1 MKEKHF
7 ELYFK
12 SSLAFKKLHVEYI
25 KRICSCFDEL
35 VANVYFDLGG
45 IIHIYAISLY
55 DKELDD
61 LEQVKY
67 EVEQIK
73 QVVQEVKMLVRKL
86 NDEFEKR

>member
-7 ELYFK
+7 ELCFK

-25 KRICSCFDEL
+25 KDRICSRFDEL
-35 VANVYFDLGG
+35 VANVYFDLNG

-61 LEQVKY
+61 LEESIMDTY
-67 EVEQIK
+67 SP
-73 QVVQEVKMLVRKL
+73 LL
-86 NDEFEKR
+86 NQ

>member
-35 VANVYFDLGG
+35 IANVSYDLDG
-45 IIHIYAISLY
+45 IIHIHAISLY
-55 DKELDD
+55 EYELDK
-61 LEQVKY
+61 LEESIMDTY
-67 EVEQIK
+67 SP
-73 QVVQEVKMLVRKL
+73 LL
-86 NDEFEKR
+86 NQ

>member
-7 ELYFK
+7 ELCFK

-35 VANVYFDLGG
+35 IANVSYDLDG
-45 IIHIYAISLY
+45 IIHIHAISLC

-61 LEQVKY
+61 LEESIMDVY
-67 EVEQIK
+67 SP
-73 QVVQEVKMLVRKL
+73 LL
-86 NDEFEKR
+86 NQ

>member
-12 SSLAFKKLHVEYI
+12 SSLAFKKIYVEYI

-35 VANVYFDLGG
+35 IANVSYDLDG
-45 IIHIYAISLY
+45 IIHIHAISLY

-61 LEQVKY
+61 LEESIRY
-67 EVEQIK
+67 I
-73 QVVQEVKMLVRKL
+73 LPPT
-86 NDEFEKR
+86 

>member
-1 MKEKHF
+1 M
-7 ELYFK
+7 L
-12 SSLAFKKLHVEYI
+12 I
-25 KRICSCFDEL
+25 KIF
-35 VANVYFDLGG
+35 
-45 IIHIYAISLY
+45 
-55 DKELDD
+55 KELDD

>member
-35 VANVYFDLGG
+35 IANISCDLDG
-45 IIHIYAISLY
+45 IIHIHAISLY
-55 DKELDD
+55 DKELDE
-61 LEQVKY
+61 LEESIMDTY
-67 EVEQIK
+67 SP
-73 QVVQEVKMLVRKL
+73 LL
-86 NDEFEKR
+86 NQ

>member
-35 VANVYFDLGG
+35 IANVSYDLDG
-45 IIHIYAISLY
+45 IIHIHAISLC
-55 DKELDD
+55 DRVLDELEESIRY
-61 LEQVKY
+61 L
-67 EVEQIK
+67 
-73 QVVQEVKMLVRKL
+73 LPPT
-86 NDEFEKR
+86 

>member
-35 VANVYFDLGG
+35 IANVSYDLDG
-45 IIHIYAISLY
+45 IIHIHAISLY

-61 LEQVKY
+61 LEKNIMDVY
-67 EVEQIK
+67 SP
-73 QVVQEVKMLVRKL
+73 LL
-86 NDEFEKR
+86 NQ